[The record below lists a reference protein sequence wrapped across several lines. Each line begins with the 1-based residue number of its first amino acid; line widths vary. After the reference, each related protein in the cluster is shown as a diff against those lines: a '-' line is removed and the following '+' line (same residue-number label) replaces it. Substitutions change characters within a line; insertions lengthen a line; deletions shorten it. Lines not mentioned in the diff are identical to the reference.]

1 MNKKT
6 IFKMIFLT
14 IIGGGA
20 GFIISLGLLKLN
32 NTETTNIAATIGDFI
47 VENNLV
53 MFLLLLIIFYLPSV
67 YLFIKGKRVFVDL
80 DNLSD
85 EDYEIQTKLGQRK
98 LDMVLPLNG
107 IFMIFNFMLF
117 GMTFAKLTNN
127 EMVITSVFMVNILL
141 SSMLEI
147 ITIRFM
153 QKLDTRLKGDPTS
166 LKFSK
171 DFLESCDEAEKL
183 KIYKSG
189 YYAFQFT
196 KRISLAF
203 LVFTIL
209 CNLLLDTGG
218 FPVFVSGSLM
228 LAIIASYSYYSI
240 LKS

>member
-85 EDYEIQTKLGQRK
+85 EDYEIQRKLGQRK

-189 YYAFQFT
+189 YHAFQFT